1 MLMTPGIASSPAA
14 LSFTPGSR
22 TLHSSMEKEPSH
34 DRQSPEDFLH
44 LIQQQARG
52 KLKVYL
58 GSSAGVGK
66 TYSMLVEGNRLKL
79 RGVDVVI
86 GYVEPHER
94 PDTTAQID
102 KLEIIP
108 PRVTSYHNI
117 EIREMNLDA
126 ILARKPTVVL
136 VDEFAHTNSPG
147 SKNQKRY
154 EDVLELLD
162 AGISVITTLNV
173 QHLESLYNVIEV
185 ATGIK
190 VKERIPDSIVAE
202 ADQIINIDLPAEDL
216 IERLKAGKIYALDRV
231 ERAMGNF
238 FTETNLTRLREITF
252 SEVAN
257 FLDRRQRS
265 LKPEGNKPSSMAK
278 VMVAISSRG
287 PHPETLLR
295 KTARLASQLNAQWYV
310 VYVRTSKEAP
320 DRIATETHRRLT
332 DTLEIAQKMGG
343 TVLVL
348 KSNDIASA
356 LKSFAR
362 DYGITQLVMGKSRP
376 RKGLR
381 RFFPSLVDRLSV
393 NLPNVDVVLS

>member
-1 MLMTPGIASSPAA
+1 MDAELQVQ
-14 LSFTPGSR
+14 
-22 TLHSSMEKEPSH
+22 

-44 LIQQQARG
+44 LIQRQARG

-66 TYSMLVEGNRLKL
+66 TYSMLVEGNRLKA

-86 GYVEPHER
+86 GYVEPHAR
-94 PDTTAQID
+94 PETTAQIGH
-102 KLEIIP
+102 LEIVS
-108 PRVTSYHNI
+108 PRVTLYHGI
-117 EIREMNLDA
+117 EIREMDLDA

-190 VKERIPDSIVAE
+190 VKERIPDSIVAQ

-216 IERLKAGKIYALDRV
+216 IDRLKAGKIYPPDRV

-238 FTETNLTRLREITF
+238 FTEANLTRLREITF

-257 FLDRRQRS
+257 FLDRRQRL
-265 LKPEGNKPSSMAK
+265 LKPGGHKPSSMSK

-295 KTARLASQLNAQWYV
+295 KTARLAHQLNAEWYV
-310 VYVRTSKEAP
+310 VYVRTNQEAP
-320 DRIATETHRRLT
+320 DKILAETHRRLT

-343 TVLVL
+343 TVLIL
-348 KSNDIASA
+348 KSNDVAAA
-356 LKSFAR
+356 LASFAH
-362 DYGITQLVMGKSRP
+362 DYGITQAVMGKSRP
-376 RKGLR
+376 RRGWK
-381 RFFPSLVDRLSV
+381 RFSPSLVDRLSV
-393 NLPNVDVVLS
+393 TLAGVDIVLS

>member
-1 MLMTPGIASSPAA
+1 MDKDPQV
-14 LSFTPGSR
+14 
-22 TLHSSMEKEPSH
+22 H

-44 LIQQQARG
+44 LIQRQARG

-66 TYSMLVEGNRLKL
+66 TYSMLNEGNRLRL

-108 PRVTSYHNI
+108 PRVSVYHGM
-117 EIREMNLDA
+117 EIREMDLDA
-126 ILARKPTVVL
+126 ILQRKPTIVL
-136 VDEFAHTNSPG
+136 VDEFAHTNAPG

-154 EDVLELLD
+154 EDVLELLE

-190 VKERIPDSIVAE
+190 VKERIPDSVVAQ

-216 IERLKAGKIYALDRV
+216 IDRLKAGKIYALDRV

-238 FTETNLTRLREITF
+238 FTESNLTRLREITF

-257 FLDRRQRS
+257 FLDRRQRQ
-265 LKPEGNKPSSMAK
+265 LKPDSNKPSSMAK
-278 VMVAISSRG
+278 VMVAISSSG

-295 KTARLASQLNAQWYV
+295 KTTRLANQLNAQWYV
-310 VYVRTSKEAP
+310 VYVRTNKEAP
-320 DRIATETHRRLT
+320 DKILAETHRRLT

-343 TVLVL
+343 TVLIL
-348 KSNDIASA
+348 KSNDIVSA
-356 LKSFAR
+356 LTSFAR
-362 DYGITQLVMGKSRP
+362 DYGITQVVMGKSKP
-376 RKGLR
+376 RSGWK
-381 RFFPSLVDRLSV
+381 RFVPSLVDRLSI
-393 NLPNVDVVLS
+393 NLPGVDIILS

>member
-1 MLMTPGIASSPAA
+1 
-14 LSFTPGSR
+14 
-22 TLHSSMEKEPSH
+22 MEKETPVH

-44 LIQQQARG
+44 LIQRQARG

-66 TYSMLVEGNRLKL
+66 TYAMLVEGNRLRN

-94 PDTTAQID
+94 PETTAQID
-102 KLEIIP
+102 KLEIIS
-108 PRVTSYHNI
+108 PRITLYHGI
-117 EIREMNLDA
+117 EIREMDLDA
-126 ILARKPTVVL
+126 ILKRKPTIVL

-154 EDVLELLD
+154 EDVLELLE
-162 AGISVITTLNV
+162 AGISVITTLNI

-190 VKERIPDSIVAE
+190 VKERIPDSIVAQ
-202 ADQIINIDLPAEDL
+202 ADQIANIDLPAEDL
-216 IERLKAGKIYALDRV
+216 IDRLKAGKIYALDRV

-238 FTETNLTRLREITF
+238 FTESNLTRLREITF

-257 FLDRRQRS
+257 FLDRRQRL
-265 LKPEGNKPSSMAK
+265 LKPEDHKPSSMSK

-310 VYVRTSKEAP
+310 VYVRTNLEAP
-320 DRIATETHRRLT
+320 DKILAETHRRLT

-343 TVLVL
+343 TVLIL
-348 KSNDIASA
+348 KSNDVAVA
-356 LKSFAR
+356 LTSFAR
-362 DYGITQLVMGKSRP
+362 DYGITQVVMGKSLP
-376 RKGLR
+376 RKGWK
-381 RFFPSLVDRLSV
+381 RFSPSLVDRLSSK
-393 NLPNVDVVLS
+393 LPGVDIILS

>member
-1 MLMTPGIASSPAA
+1 
-14 LSFTPGSR
+14 
-22 TLHSSMEKEPSH
+22 MEKEH
-34 DRQSPEDFLH
+34 QVEGRHSPEDFLH
-44 LIQQQARG
+44 LIQKQARG

-66 TYSMLVEGNRLKL
+66 TYSMLVEGNRLRN

-94 PDTTAQID
+94 PETTAQID

-108 PRVTSYHNI
+108 PLVTLYHGI
-117 EIREMNLDA
+117 EIREMDLDA

-190 VKERIPDSIVAE
+190 VKERIPDLIVAQ

-216 IERLKAGKIYALDRV
+216 ID
-231 ERAMGNF
+231 
-238 FTETNLTRLREITF
+238 RLR
-252 SEVAN
+252 SE
-257 FLDRRQRS
+257 
-265 LKPEGNKPSSMAK
+265 
-278 VMVAISSRG
+278 
-287 PHPETLLR
+287 
-295 KTARLASQLNAQWYV
+295 
-310 VYVRTSKEAP
+310 
-320 DRIATETHRRLT
+320 
-332 DTLEIAQKMGG
+332 
-343 TVLVL
+343 
-348 KSNDIASA
+348 
-356 LKSFAR
+356 
-362 DYGITQLVMGKSRP
+362 
-376 RKGLR
+376 
-381 RFFPSLVDRLSV
+381 
-393 NLPNVDVVLS
+393 

>member
-1 MLMTPGIASSPAA
+1 
-14 LSFTPGSR
+14 
-22 TLHSSMEKEPSH
+22 MEKKPPVH
-34 DRQSPEDFLH
+34 DRQSTEDFLH
-44 LIQQQARG
+44 LIQRQARG

-66 TYSMLVEGNRLKL
+66 TYSMLVEGNRLRH

-102 KLEIIP
+102 KLETIP
-108 PRVTSYHNI
+108 PKVTLYHGI
-117 EIREMNLDA
+117 EIWEMDLDA
-126 ILARKPTVVL
+126 ILKRKPTIVL

-190 VKERIPDSIVAE
+190 VKERIPDSIVAQ

-216 IERLKAGKIYALDRV
+216 IERLKAGKIYASDRV

-238 FTETNLTRLREITF
+238 FTESNLTRLREITF
-252 SEVAN
+252 TEVAN
-257 FLDRRQRS
+257 FLDRRQRQ
-265 LKPEGNKPSSMAK
+265 LKPDSNKPSSMAK
-278 VMVAISSRG
+278 VMVAISSHG

-295 KTARLASQLNAQWYV
+295 KTARLANQLNAQWYV
-310 VYVRTSKEAP
+310 VYVRTNKEAP
-320 DRIATETHRRLT
+320 DKILAETHRRLT

-348 KSNDIASA
+348 KSNDVVTA
-356 LKSFAR
+356 LTSFAR
-362 DYGITQLVMGKSRP
+362 DYGITQAVMGKSRP
-376 RKGLR
+376 HTRWKM
-381 RFFPSLVDRLSV
+381 FSPSLVDRLSV
-393 NLPNVDVVLS
+393 NLSGVDIILS

>member
-1 MLMTPGIASSPAA
+1 MASVN
-14 LSFTPGSR
+14 F
-22 TLHSSMEKEPSH
+22 MEKEPPVT
-34 DRQSPEDFLH
+34 DRPSPEDFLH
-44 LIQQQARG
+44 LIQRQARG

-66 TYSMLVEGNRLKL
+66 TYSMLAEGNRLRQ

-102 KLEIIP
+102 QLQIIP
-108 PRVTSYHNI
+108 PRVTLYHGI
-117 EIREMNLDA
+117 EIREMDLDA
-126 ILARKPTVVL
+126 LLERKPTVAL

-147 SKNQKRY
+147 SRNHKRY
-154 EDVLELLD
+154 EDVVELIE

-173 QHLESLYNVIEV
+173 QHLESLYNVIEA

-190 VKERIPDSIVAE
+190 VKERIPDSVVAQ

-238 FTETNLTRLREITF
+238 FTESNLTRLREITF

-257 FLDRRQRS
+257 FLDRRQRL
-265 LKPEGNKPSSMAK
+265 LKPDGNKPSSMSK
-278 VMVAISSRG
+278 IMVAVSSQG

-295 KTARLASQLNAQWYV
+295 KTARLANQLNADWYV
-310 VYVRTSKEAP
+310 VYVRTNKEAP
-320 DRIATETHRRLT
+320 DKILAETHRRLT

-343 TVLVL
+343 TVLIL
-348 KSNDIASA
+348 KSNDVVAA
-356 LKSFAR
+356 LTSFTR
-362 DYGITQLVMGKSRP
+362 EYGVTQVVMGKSKP
-376 RKGLR
+376 RKGWR
-381 RFFPSLVDRLSV
+381 RFTPSLVDRLGVS
-393 NLPNVDVVLS
+393 LPGVDIILS

>member
-1 MLMTPGIASSPAA
+1 
-14 LSFTPGSR
+14 
-22 TLHSSMEKEPSH
+22 MEKAPAVH

-44 LIQQQARG
+44 LIQRQARG

-66 TYSMLVEGNRLKL
+66 TYSMLIEGNRLKQ

-94 PDTTAQID
+94 PETSAQIGQLD
-102 KLEIIP
+102 IIP
-108 PRVTSYHNI
+108 PRVTLYHGI
-117 EIREMNLDA
+117 EIKEMDLGA
-126 ILARKPTVVL
+126 ILHRKPTVVL

-154 EDVLELLD
+154 EDVQEILD
-162 AGISVITTLNV
+162 AGINVITTLNV
-173 QHLESLYNVIEV
+173 QHLESLYNVIEA

-190 VKERIPDSIVAE
+190 VKERIPDSIVAQ

-216 IERLKAGKIYALDRV
+216 IDRLKAGKIYALDRV
-231 ERAMGNF
+231 EKAMGNF

-257 FLDRRQRS
+257 FLDRRQRM
-265 LKPEGNKPSSMAK
+265 LRPDTNKPSSMAK

-310 VYVRTSKEAP
+310 VYVRTDKEAP
-320 DRIATETHRRLT
+320 DRIAAETHRMLT

-343 TVLVL
+343 TVLIL
-348 KSNDIASA
+348 KSNDVASA
-356 LKSFAR
+356 LTSFAR
-362 DYGITQLVMGKSRP
+362 DYGITQVVMGKSRA
-376 RKGLR
+376 RTGWR
-381 RFFPSLVDRLSV
+381 RFTPSLIDRLSM
-393 NLPNVDVVLS
+393 NLPDVDVILS

>member
-1 MLMTPGIASSPAA
+1 MDAD
-14 LSFTPGSR
+14 
-22 TLHSSMEKEPSH
+22 LHTDE
-34 DRQSPEDFLH
+34 RQSPEDFLH
-44 LIQQQARG
+44 LIQRQARG

-66 TYSMLVEGNRLKL
+66 TYSMLVEGNRLKA

-86 GYVEPHER
+86 GYVEPHAR
-94 PDTTAQID
+94 PETTAQIGL
-102 KLEIIP
+102 LEIIR
-108 PRVTSYHNI
+108 PRVTLYHGI
-117 EIREMNLDA
+117 EIREMDLEA
-126 ILARKPTVVL
+126 ILTRKPTVVL

-162 AGISVITTLNV
+162 AGISVVTTLNV

-185 ATGIK
+185 ATGTK
-190 VKERIPDSIVAE
+190 VKERIPDSIVAQ

-216 IERLKAGKIYALDRV
+216 IDRLKAGKIYSLDRV
-231 ERAMGNF
+231 EQAMGNF
-238 FTETNLTRLREITF
+238 FTESNLTRLREITF

-257 FLDRRQRS
+257 FLDRRQRL
-265 LKPEGNKPSSMAK
+265 LKPDSNKPSSMSK

-310 VYVRTSKEAP
+310 IYVRTNKEAP
-320 DRIATETHRRLT
+320 DKILAETHRRLT

-343 TVLVL
+343 TVLIL
-348 KSNDIASA
+348 KSNDVIAA
-356 LKSFAR
+356 LTSFAR
-362 DYGITQLVMGKSRP
+362 DYGITQVVMGKSKP
-376 RKGLR
+376 RRGWK
-381 RFFPSLVDRLSV
+381 RFWPSLVDRLST
-393 NLPNVDVVLS
+393 NLAGVDIILS

>member
-1 MLMTPGIASSPAA
+1 
-14 LSFTPGSR
+14 
-22 TLHSSMEKEPSH
+22 MEKEAPVT
-34 DRQSPEDFLH
+34 DRQAPEDFLH
-44 LIQQQARG
+44 LIQRQARG

-66 TYSMLVEGNRLKL
+66 TYAMLIEGNRLRQ

-86 GYVEPHER
+86 GYVEPHDR
-94 PDTTAQID
+94 PETTAQID

-108 PRVTSYHNI
+108 PRVAHYHGI
-117 EIREMNLDA
+117 EIREMDLSA
-126 ILARKPTVVL
+126 ILERKPTVVL

-147 SKNQKRY
+147 SRNQKRY

-162 AGISVITTLNV
+162 AGINVITTLNI

-190 VKERIPDSIVAE
+190 VKERIPDSIVAQ
-202 ADQIINIDLPAEDL
+202 ADQIMNIDLPAEDL

-231 ERAMGNF
+231 QQAMGHF
-238 FTETNLTRLREITF
+238 FTESNLTRLREITF

-257 FLDRRQRS
+257 FLDRRQRM
-265 LKPEGNKPSSMAK
+265 LKPDSNKPSSMAR
-278 VMVAISSRG
+278 VMVAISSQG

-295 KTARLASQLNAQWYV
+295 KTARLASQLNAEWYV
-310 VYVRTSKEAP
+310 VYVRTDKEAP
-320 DRIATETHRRLT
+320 DKILAETHRRLT

-348 KSNDIASA
+348 KSNDIAGA
-356 LKSFAR
+356 LSSFAR
-362 DYGITQLVMGKSRP
+362 EYGVTQLVMGKSRP
-376 RKGLR
+376 RTGLR
-381 RFFPSLVDRLSV
+381 KFLPSLVDRLS
-393 NLPNVDVVLS
+393 NSLTGVDIILS